1 MDTNFCSC
9 KSFEK
14 VMASL
19 AEKTLTFIIIII
31 IFGESVV
38 FLETFGCVWGDAFI
52 SLCPMLL
59 KH

>member
-1 MDTNFCSC
+1 
-9 KSFEK
+9 
-14 VMASL
+14 MASL